1 MKMMQEVTQN
11 DGQNDTNH
19 IVVIGTISQ
28 LSANQITVAFDVGGT
43 TRHITGNR
51 ADLGASGSTGVTLN
65 DLDAKKAFSFKRC
78 ICPRCNGNDH
88 GAKDGMTEAEL
99 AAANVRKKS
108 HENGIYKCPQ
118 CNGTGFIKAL
128 PVSMNCSYDVEWDD
142 IFHSLQS
149 GQIPEG
155 SGVIFPSVL
164 SGGRRGNTDAWNQHI
179 TRVAM
184 QAPNPTTGEMQVI
197 TTKDKDGNVVP
208 SLIQHFNELYADETQ
223 PHGMQI
229 GRPKTH
235 VYRTVQHEDVL
246 FPWIK
251 MCSEKGLE
259 YSLHGANYGQDAYL
273 QIMLS
278 RNGSRE
284 EIIEA
289 LTGQEGVSSMSSTDA
304 DGNRIRLSEDPRAL
318 ISFGIQIRSSFD
330 GSISFTAVAERLACL
345 NGMVAKDRVNLL
357 ALSHKNSVISIMEKQ
372 WDSLAKTILAG
383 ALNMWDEMREVEM
396 MNDLQLTREDVE
408 RLAVIMEDR
417 GIISWPGLGKAQQLT
432 GGRVFRAMR
441 EGWANPQ
448 ASRGNAPSFVAVGG
462 DDPGVVN
469 SLNHFYNVLTGI
481 TTHQIDANDVH
492 GRVTG
497 GKAINQ
503 DATEKSLKAIHDLC
517 REVQNDARAAYNA
530 RPEDMSD
537 LSLDEYVAI
546 AGIPML
552 EAIEADENGHY
563 LPVLEYEQ
571 TTKDTQGKVISREVL
586 HNHQLTIDFVAPM
599 VA

>member
-1 MKMMQEVTQN
+1 MMQEVTQN

-51 ADLGASGSTGVTLN
+51 ADLGASGSTGVSLN
-65 DLDAKKAFSFKRC
+65 DLDTKKAFSFKRC
-78 ICPRCNGNDH
+78 ICPRCNNNDV

-108 HENGIYKCPQ
+108 HENGIYKCKP
-118 CNGTGFIKAL
+118 CNGTGYIKAL

-164 SGGRRGNTDAWNQHI
+164 SGGRSGNTDAWNQHI
-179 TRVAM
+179 TRVAL
-184 QAPNPTTGEMQVI
+184 QAPNPITGEMEVI

-208 SLIQHFNELYADETQ
+208 TIIQHFNELYADETQ
-223 PHGMQI
+223 PHGMPI

-251 MCSEKGLE
+251 MCVEKGLP

-278 RNGSRE
+278 KNGSRQ
-284 EIIEA
+284 EIINA
-289 LTGQEGVSSMSSTDA
+289 LRTEGRSIDEDTGRTMA
-304 DGNRIRLSEDPRAL
+304 LSKDPKAL

-330 GSISFTAVAERLACL
+330 GSISFTAVAERVACL

-372 WDSLAKTILAG
+372 WESLAQTILAG

-517 REVQNDARAAYNA
+517 REVQISANNAYA
-530 RPEDMSD
+530 QYVEESGDDSMT
-537 LSLDEYVAI
+537 LGEYCEMY
-546 AGIPML
+546 GIPML

-571 TTKDTQGKVISREVL
+571 VTKDTQGKVISREVL
-586 HNHQLTIDFVAPM
+586 HNHQLTLDFVAPM